1 MHKKHLKGI
10 VTLLAGITL
19 GSSVIGSGV
28 SVVNASEKEPMSQV
42 IQMSQKEDMS
52 KYYTKT
58 YNPKTNITTVTV
70 SDGQYVQYLLDHGVK
85 EKDIPTELRTR
96 SLRSFVHVKWYG
108 RYHHG
113 NLNVYVSARAL
124 RCKDIAAFVMHFVLS
139 LVDTYSEEYYKAV
152 GAMAKSINDIVKG
165 FHTHRGREYI
175 FRHWRYEGS
184 KVW

>member
-1 MHKKHLKGI
+1 MYKKHLKGI

-19 GSSVIGSGV
+19 GSSVIGSGI

-70 SDGQYVQYLLDHGVK
+70 SDRQYVQYLLDHGVK

-96 SLRSFVHVKWYG
+96 SLRSFIHVKWYG
-108 RYHHG
+108 RHRHG
-113 NLNVYVSARAL
+113 NLNFYVSARAL
-124 RCKDIAAFVMHFVLS
+124 RCKDIAAFVMHFALS
-139 LVDTYSEEYYKAV
+139 LFNTYKEDYVGAV
-152 GAMAKSINDIVKG
+152 GEMCDSIKDIADG
-165 FHTHRGREYI
+165 FHTHRGREYMI
-175 FRHWRYEGS
+175 RHWRYAGS
-184 KVW
+184 RVW